1 MGYAGSYGSLLSFPG
16 GSEFKVSA
24 CNAGD
29 LGLIPGS
36 GRLPGEGNGY
46 PLQYS
51 CLGNP
56 MDRGA
61 WWATVHGVT
70 KSWTR
75 LRDFTQFNSLKMA
88 VLFPVFE
95 GISTLFSKII
105 GCTSLH
111 SHQQCKKVPFSPH
124 PLQHLL
130 FVEFFDDGHSDQ
142 CEMIP
147 HCGFDL
153 PFSNSE

>member
-1 MGYAGSYGSLLSFPG
+1 MSYDSLLSFPG

-24 CNAGD
+24 CNAVD
-29 LGLIPGS
+29 LGLISGS
-36 GRLPGEGNGY
+36 GRSPGEGNGN

-51 CLGNP
+51 CLENP
-56 MDRGA
+56 MDGGA
-61 WWATVHGVT
+61 WWATVHGLANSRT
-70 KSWTR
+70 Q

-88 VLFPVFE
+88 VLFPVFK
-95 GISTLFSKII
+95 GISTLFSKNS

-111 SHQQCKKVPFSPH
+111 SHKRCKKIPFSPH

-130 FVEFFDDGHSDQ
+130 FVEFFDYGHSDQ

-153 PFSNSE
+153 SFSKSE